1 MGRKA
6 QKNVITENK
15 IRITGF
21 ILTLFAICGIVFK
34 EGSFAAISK
43 AGAIYLFG
51 IYYIVFLIALLAFS
65 GYMLIKNELPKATI
79 IFNKK
84 MLGAYLIIIALLS
97 LASLNFYNKET
108 FEVFMK
114 NHLETINNSITLMFS
129 NKVYVIKTGGI
140 IGGVFSFLFGML
152 LSLNG
157 AKIFCYILIFFAIC
171 VITGFSILDFVKN
184 NYNKVKESDLFV
196 KKEVKEE
203 KIVEESKEEKNV
215 KPFISSISNLFLKE
229 EENIEEKKEDQYIVD
244 LKELEPYKIKNDSK
258 IILDDLQKT
267 MEIEQIK
274 EEALNTSLN
283 STPNINKEYV
293 LPTLDI
299 LKPIKNKLKDRN
311 KMVQKVSAILVQT
324 LSEYQVE
331 AHVVDAHIGP
341 SFTQYE
347 LTIKT
352 GTKLSKILSLDKE
365 LSLSLG
371 VKDVKI
377 EAPIPGK
384 KTVGIEVANDETD
397 MVGLREILEREP
409 LNKKDNK
416 LLVALGKNVMGLAKF
431 CEINK
436 TPHLLVAG
444 STGSGKSVC
453 INGIIISILMRAKPD
468 EVKLMLIDPKKVELG
483 IYNGIPHLMR
493 PVVTDPRQASVAL
506 QKLVEEMERRFST
519 FERNKVKN
527 IEGYNSL
534 GIEKMPYIVCIIDEL
549 ADLMMVA
556 SKEVQASIM
565 RITQMARA
573 AGIHLI
579 VATQRPSTDIITG
592 VVKSNIPSRIS
603 FAVSSGIDS
612 RTILD
617 QTGAEKLLGK
627 GDMLFKPID
636 DNNPERIQGAFVSDE
651 EIAAVVD
658 YAVAQQIE
666 THVDNLFMDLETP
679 DTKNEVKIE
688 SSKEEDTSDDEEAF
702 YNDVLDF
709 AINAG
714 KISASLIQ
722 RHFRVG
728 YNKAAR
734 TIDTLEERGVIGP
747 SNGSKPRE
755 VLIPKEEI

>member
-1 MGRKA
+1 
-6 QKNVITENK
+6 
-15 IRITGF
+15 
-21 ILTLFAICGIVFK
+21 
-34 EGSFAAISK
+34 
-43 AGAIYLFG
+43 
-51 IYYIVFLIALLAFS
+51 
-65 GYMLIKNELPKATI
+65 
-79 IFNKK
+79 
-84 MLGAYLIIIALLS
+84 
-97 LASLNFYNKET
+97 
-108 FEVFMK
+108 
-114 NHLETINNSITLMFS
+114 
-129 NKVYVIKTGGI
+129 
-140 IGGVFSFLFGML
+140 ML
-152 LSLNG
+152 LQENRGL
-157 AKIFCYILIFFAIC
+157 
-171 VITGFSILDFVKN
+171 
-184 NYNKVKESDLFV
+184 
-196 KKEVKEE
+196 KEE
-203 KIVEESKEEKNV
+203 KKQ
-215 KPFISSISNLFLKE
+215 L
-229 EENIEEKKEDQYIVD
+229 DQY
-244 LKELEPYKIKNDSK
+244 KTKNDSK
-258 IILDDLQKT
+258 VILEDLQKT
-267 MEIEQIK
+267 MELEQIK
-274 EEALNTSLN
+274 EEDLIPSNN
-283 STPNINKEYV
+283 SSKEYV

-299 LKPIKNKLKDRN
+299 LKPTKNKLKDRN
-311 KMVQKVSAILVQT
+311 KMVQKVSSILVQT
-324 LSEYQVE
+324 LLEYQVE
-331 AHVVDAHIGP
+331 AQVVDAHIGP

-397 MVGLREILEREP
+397 MVGLREILEKTP

-519 FERNKVKN
+519 FERSKVKN

-651 EIAAVVD
+651 EIAKVVD

-666 THVDNLFMDLETP
+666 THVDNLFMNLETP
-679 DTKNEVKIE
+679 DTKNEVKVE
-688 SSKEEDTSDDEEAF
+688 GSKEDENNDDEEAF
-702 YNDVLDF
+702 YNEVLDF

-755 VLIPKEEI
+755 VLIPKEEEI

>member
-6 QKNVITENK
+6 RKNIITENK
-15 IRITGF
+15 IRIIGA
-21 ILTLFAICGIVFK
+21 ILNLFSICGIIFQ
-34 EGSFAAISK
+34 EGSFAAVSK

-51 IYYIVFLIALLAFS
+51 IYYIVFLLALFLFS
-65 GYMLIKNELPKATI
+65 GYILIKNALPKLST

-84 MLGAYLIIIALLS
+84 MIGIYLIIIALLT
-97 LASLNFYNKET
+97 LASLNFYHKET

-114 NHLETINNSITLMFS
+114 NHLQIINSSITLMFS
-129 NKVYVIKTGGI
+129 NKVYSIKTGGM
-140 IGGVFSFLFGML
+140 IGGGFSFLFGML
-152 LSLNG
+152 LSVNG
-157 AKIFCYILIFFAIC
+157 AKIFSYVLIFIGIC
-171 VITGFSILDFVKN
+171 VITGFSILDFIKN
-184 NYNKVKESDLFV
+184 NYNKVKESDLFS
-196 KKEVKEE
+196 KKEEHKEKEVEDKEE
-203 KIVEESKEEKNV
+203 KSNKN
-215 KPFISSISNLFLKE
+215 FMSSISNLFLKE
-229 EENIEEKKEDQYIVD
+229 VDEESKPEEQYIVD
-244 LKELEPYKIKNDSK
+244 LKELDQYKTKNDSK
-258 IILDDLQKT
+258 VILEDLQKT
-267 MEIEQIK
+267 MELEQIK
-274 EEALNTSLN
+274 EEDLIPSNN
-283 STPNINKEYV
+283 SSKEYV

-299 LKPIKNKLKDRN
+299 LKPTKNKLKDRN
-311 KMVQKVSAILVQT
+311 KMVQKVSSILVQT

-331 AHVVDAHIGP
+331 AQVVDAHIGP

-397 MVGLREILEREP
+397 MVGLREILEKTP

-519 FERNKVKN
+519 FEKNKVKN

-534 GIEKMPYIVCIIDEL
+534 NIEKMPYIVCIIDEL

-651 EIAAVVD
+651 EIAKVVD

-666 THVDNLFMDLETP
+666 THVDNLFMNLETP
-679 DTKNEVKIE
+679 DTKNEVKVE
-688 SSKEEDTSDDEEAF
+688 GSKEDENNDDEEAF
-702 YNDVLDF
+702 YNEVLDF

-755 VLIPKEEI
+755 VLIPKEEEI

>member
-1 MGRKA
+1 MGRRA
-6 QKNVITENK
+6 QKNIITENK
-15 IRITGF
+15 IRITGA
-21 ILTLFAICGIVFK
+21 ILTLFAICGIIFK

-51 IYYIVFLIALLAFS
+51 IYYIVFLIALLVFS
-65 GYMLIKNELPKATI
+65 GYMLIKNELPKAKI

-84 MLGAYLIIIALLS
+84 MIGVYLIVIALLT

-114 NHLETINNSITLMFS
+114 NHLEVINNSITLMFS
-129 NKVYVIKTGGI
+129 NKVYVIKTGGL
-140 IGGVFSFLFGML
+140 IGGAFSYLFGML
-152 LSLNG
+152 FSLNG
-157 AKIFCYILIFFAIC
+157 AKIFSYLLIVFGVC
-171 VITGFSILDFVKN
+171 VITGFSILDFFKN
-184 NYNKVKESDLFV
+184 NYHKVKESDLFT
-196 KKEVKEE
+196 KKEE
-203 KIVEESKEEKNV
+203 KDKAKEENKEEENN

-229 EENIEEKKEDQYIVD
+229 DDQDDVKKDDQYIVD
-244 LKELEPYKIKNDSK
+244 LKELEQYKTKNESK
-258 IILDDLQKT
+258 VILEDLQKT
-267 MEIEQIK
+267 MELKQVIEEDFTLENNQK
-274 EEALNTSLN
+274 SL
-283 STPNINKEYV
+283 NKEYV
-293 LPTLDI
+293 LPGLDI

-311 KMVQKVSAILVQT
+311 KMVQKVSSILVQT

-331 AHVVDAHIGP
+331 AQVVDAHIGP

-347 LTIKT
+347 LTIRS
-352 GTKLSKILSLDKE
+352 GTKLSKILALDKE

-397 MVGLREILEREP
+397 MVGLREILEKEP

-519 FERNKVKN
+519 FERSKVKN

-651 EIAAVVD
+651 EIAKVVD

-688 SSKEEDTSDDEEAF
+688 ASKEEDTSDDEEAF

>member
-1 MGRKA
+1 MGRRA
-6 QKNVITENK
+6 RKNIITENK
-15 IRITGF
+15 IRVIGA
-21 ILTLFAICGIVFK
+21 ILTLFSICGIIFQ
-34 EGSFAAISK
+34 EGSFAAVSK

-51 IYYIVFLIALLAFS
+51 IYYIVFLVSLFIFS
-65 GYMLIKNELPKATI
+65 TYMLIKNELPKLSF

-84 MLGAYLIIIALLS
+84 MIGIYLIIIALLS
-97 LASLNFYNKET
+97 LASLKFYSKDS
-108 FEVFMK
+108 FEIFMK
-114 NHLETINNSITLMFS
+114 NHLQIINNSITLMFS
-129 NKVYVIKTGGI
+129 NKVYAIKTGGV
-140 IGGVFSFLFGML
+140 IGGVFSYLLIIL
-152 LSLNG
+152 LSMNG
-157 AKIFCYILIFFAIC
+157 VKIFSYILIGLGIC
-171 VITGFSILDFVKN
+171 IITGFSIFEFIKN
-184 NYNKVKESDLFV
+184 NIQKVKESEIFN
-196 KKEVKEE
+196 KKEIKEDKQE
-203 KIVEESKEEKNV
+203 AKEQENSPKKNPLSNISSLFFKEVEEDKNQEE
-215 KPFISSISNLFLKE
+215 
-229 EENIEEKKEDQYIVD
+229 YIVD
-244 LKELEPYKIKNDSK
+244 LKELDQYKVKKDSK
-258 IILDDLQKT
+258 VILEDLQKT
-267 MEIEQIK
+267 MELENIIK
-274 EEALNTSLN
+274 EDSKVNVS
-283 STPNINKEYV
+283 SQKEYI
-293 LPTLDI
+293 LPSLDI
-299 LKPIKNKLKDRN
+299 LKPVKNKMKDRN

-324 LSEYQVE
+324 LLEYQVE
-331 AHVVDAHIGP
+331 AQVVDAHIGP

-352 GTKLSKILSLDKE
+352 GTKLSKILALDKE

-371 VKDVKI
+371 TKDVKI

-397 MVGLREILEREP
+397 MVGLREILEKTP

-519 FERNKVKN
+519 FEKNKVKN

-534 GIEKMPYIVCIIDEL
+534 KIDKMPYIVCIIDEL

-651 EIAAVVD
+651 EIAKIVD

-666 THVDNLFMDLETP
+666 THVDNLFMNLETP

-688 SSKEEDTSDDEEAF
+688 GVKDDQEALDNEENF
-702 YNDVLDF
+702 YNEVLEF

-755 VLIPKEEI
+755 VLIPKEEEI